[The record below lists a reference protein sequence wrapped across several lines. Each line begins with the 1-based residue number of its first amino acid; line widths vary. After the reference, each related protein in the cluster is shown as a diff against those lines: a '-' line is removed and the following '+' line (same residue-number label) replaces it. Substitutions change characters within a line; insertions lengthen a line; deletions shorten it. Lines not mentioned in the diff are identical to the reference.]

1 MAILQ
6 KKAGLPTAGQRS
18 AVAQPMGGKAEGKGG
33 HRWNLNTILL
43 GIVIVL
49 LLVVM
54 YRQGGADARSYRYS
68 TFMIGTGEM
77 PAELAKEQRRLGANV
92 QITWLDVSKKI
103 PEGWEYV
110 GVLSIDAAGNTWHMI
125 REPKD

>member
-6 KKAGLPTAGQRS
+6 KKTGLPTVGQRA
-18 AVAQPMGGKAEGKGG
+18 AVPPQVGGKTAGKGER
-33 HRWNLNTILL
+33 RWNLNTILL
-43 GIVIVL
+43 GVVIVL

-54 YRQGGADARSYRYS
+54 CRQGGTDARSYRYS
-68 TFMIGTGEM
+68 TFMIGSGEM

-92 QITWLDVSKKI
+92 QITRLDVSKKI

-110 GVLSIDAAGNTWHMI
+110 GVLSMDVAGNTWHMI
-125 REPKD
+125 RKPKD

>member
-1 MAILQ
+1 MKSFFQ
-6 KKAGLPTAGQRS
+6 
-18 AVAQPMGGKAEGKGG
+18 GG
-33 HRWNLNTILL
+33 NLNTLLL
-43 GIVIVL
+43 GVVIVL

-125 REPKD
+125 RKPKD